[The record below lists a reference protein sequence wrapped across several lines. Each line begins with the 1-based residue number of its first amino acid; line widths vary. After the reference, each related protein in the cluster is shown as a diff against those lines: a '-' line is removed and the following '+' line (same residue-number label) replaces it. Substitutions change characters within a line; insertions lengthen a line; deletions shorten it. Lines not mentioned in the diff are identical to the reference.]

1 MLKKITSTGLAI
13 GLAFGA
19 GGAAFASS
27 GEDVNANADL
37 TSTLNAQLED
47 GELMSSQE
55 FEAMAEQHN
64 WHAEDL
70 QMWAESQG
78 MTEAEMQEW
87 AEHSG
92 WSEEDRA
99 QLNLDVNANIE
110 LDNLLDSSDDEYDE
124 EEDGVLGDLL
134 NDLL

>member
-1 MLKKITSTGLAI
+1 MLKQITTAGLSL
-13 GLAFGA
+13 GLMLGA

-27 GEDVNANADL
+27 GQEASADL
-37 TSTLNAQLED
+37 TTALNAQLED
-47 GELMSSQE
+47 GDLMSSQE
-55 FEAMAEQHN
+55 FDVMAEQHD

-92 WSEEDRA
+92 WSEEDSS
-99 QLNLDVNANIE
+99 QLNLDVNAETE
-110 LDNLLDSSDDEYDE
+110 LDELLDSSEYEHDE
-124 EEDGVLGDLL
+124 EEDEVLEDLL

>member
-1 MLKKITSTGLAI
+1 MLKKITSTGLAL

-19 GGAAFASS
+19 GSAAFASGGQEAS
-27 GEDVNANADL
+27 ADL
-37 TSTLNAQLED
+37 TNTLNAQLED
-47 GELMSSQE
+47 GDLMSSQE
-55 FEAMAEQHN
+55 FEVMAEQHD

-78 MTEAEMQEW
+78 MTEAEMHEW
-87 AEHSG
+87 AEQSG

-99 QLNLDVNANIE
+99 QLNLDVNADVE
-110 LDNLLDSSDDEYDE
+110 LDNLLDSSEGYNDE
-124 EEDGVLGDLL
+124 EEDDGVLGDLL

>member
-19 GGAAFASS
+19 GGAAFASG
-27 GEDVNANADL
+27 GEEINADL
-37 TSTLNAQLED
+37 TTTLNAQLED
-47 GELMSSQE
+47 GELMSNKE
-55 FEAMAEQHN
+55 FEAMAAQHD

-70 QMWAESQG
+70 QIWAESQG

-99 QLNLDVNANIE
+99 QLNLDVNADIE
-110 LDNLLDSSDDEYDE
+110 LDNLLDSSNDGYDE
-124 EEDGVLGDLL
+124 EEDGLFGDLL

>member
-1 MLKKITSTGLAI
+1 MLKKMTSTGLAI

-27 GEDVNANADL
+27 GEEVSTDL
-37 TSTLNAQLED
+37 TTTLNAQLED

-55 FEAMAEQHN
+55 LEVMADKHD

-78 MTEAEMQEW
+78 MTEAEIQEW
-87 AEHSG
+87 AEQSG
-92 WSEEDRA
+92 WSEEDST
-99 QLNLDVNANIE
+99 QLNLDVNADVE
-110 LDNLLDSSDDEYDE
+110 LDNLVDSSDEENE